1 MDEIMQNRNV
11 RQMKKDV
18 WVSICGLHFT
28 DEEQDP
34 TEMITSGEYYFRNGK
49 HYILYE
55 EAVEGFQEKIKSRV
69 KISGDSVEIIR
80 KGVNNVHMVF
90 RPGLKHLASYQT
102 PYGPLLLGMQTR
114 AVQIDESGDRL
125 DVRLE
130 YDLEAEGERLSACSL
145 TMQVVSQEEACDK

>member
-1 MDEIMQNRNV
+1 MQNRNV

-90 RPGLKHLASYQT
+90 RPGLKHLGQL
-102 PYGPLLLGMQTR
+102 P
-114 AVQIDESGDRL
+114 D
-125 DVRLE
+125 
-130 YDLEAEGERLSACSL
+130 SL
-145 TMQVVSQEEACDK
+145 RTAAAGNADPGGSD